1 MEYNIKLIKSNK
13 NDNQFEIMFFYKQN
27 NFQ

>member
-13 NDNQFEIMFFYKQN
+13 NDNQFKIMFFYKQN